1 MTTQPLYGTATPAGE
16 SSIENGHPCPYLLS
30 LLRALHSLLGHRGEI
45 SSVAFNYEGTVV
57 ATASMDKTCKLWD
70 TRTGKLIHTVR

>member
-1 MTTQPLYGTATPAGE
+1 MGQPHQPVRPPLGMVTPD
-16 SSIENGHPCPYLLS
+16 PPFS
-30 LLRALHSLLGHRGEI
+30 LLRAVHSLLGHRGEI

-70 TRTGKLIHTVR
+70 TRTGKVIHTLR